1 MSQELLG
8 EEIGGYLLQA
18 QIGAGGNGVVY
29 RAIQPKTKKIVAIK
43 ILLDP
48 NASASNVNRLFE
60 EARAIRQI
68 NHPNIVELYDFQTL
82 TDGSPYLVMELLQG
96 ENLDSYLKVRR
107 RLHTIEAL
115 EICIPVAEALDAAH
129 QKSIIHRDM
138 KPDNIFLV
146 DSPKGR
152 QVKLLDFGIAKF
164 AGPEDKPRITQSG
177 ILLGTPQYMSP
188 EQAERPKE
196 VDGRSDLYAL
206 GVILYEMVTGQLPFD
221 SETPLAIL
229 FLHFEKEPTPP
240 SQHVPGL
247 SSKMERLILR
257 CLAKSP
263 AGRHPHARAFLK
275 ECNEILQAEK
285 IEALKRT
292 KAASNDADLARLK
305 ALLEEKGA
313 NDYEDDATSVAPA
326 SDLEEILELEE
337 EPELEIEDSPQ
348 ASKHP
353 KTYINMGPV
362 KTNEE
367 SGLKPF
373 SRSAWLGVA
382 AKPTLDVKNNQEL
395 ARLINQSKPNEP
407 FKKVSTLRD
416 ESLKPAERILPATRL
431 ISKPITNKPNTNVSA
446 TPSKPSAKL
455 PETQI
460 AIPTPTPNKQLDK
473 DQKSDDVA
481 AFVNEDDVLTSP
493 LSWSPGPKTIQ
504 AFSEPDPI
512 YQGPRTLLMTTSQ
525 EEEQACLRLTIS
537 PPEAQLT
544 YWINEALSRPEE
556 LPTEIWAP
564 TQSVVEIAVVAR
576 GFAPKQV
583 TFLVVTHQEVA
594 ISLERPAPKTPT
606 PRTPGL
612 PPTNKR

>member
-96 ENLDSYLKVRR
+96 ENLEKYLKVRR

-115 EICIPVAEALDAAH
+115 EICIPIAEALDAAH

-164 AGPEDKPRITQSG
+164 SGHEGKPRITQSG

-275 ECNEILQAEK
+275 ECNEILQTEK

-292 KAASNDADLARLK
+292 KAASSNADLERLK
-305 ALLEEKGA
+305 ALLEEKDE
-313 NDYEDDATSVAPA
+313 DYEDDATSVAPA
-326 SDLEEILELEE
+326 DLEEILELEADE
-337 EPELEIEDSPQ
+337 EIEDSP
-348 ASKHP
+348 P
-353 KTYINMGPV
+353 KTLDSRKTYLNIDPV

-367 SGLKPF
+367 SGLKTF

-382 AKPTLDVKNNQEL
+382 AKPTLDIKHNQEL
-395 ARLINQSKPNEP
+395 ARLINQRKPNEP
-407 FKKVSTLRD
+407 LKK
-416 ESLKPAERILPATRL
+416 ESPKPVERMLPATR
-431 ISKPITNKPNTNVSA
+431 ITSRPVANKPSA
-446 TPSKPSAKL
+446 EAATTPSKPSASRL
-455 PETQI
+455 AETQI
-460 AIPTPTPNKQLDK
+460 EIPTPTPNKQPNQ
-473 DQKSDDVA
+473 DQKSDDIA
-481 AFVNEDDVLTSP
+481 AFLNEEDVLTSP
-493 LSWSPGPKTIQ
+493 LSWSSGPKTIQ
-504 AFSEPDPI
+504 AFSAPTPV
-512 YQGPRTLLMTTSQ
+512 YQGPRTLLMTTAPQ

-537 PPEAQLT
+537 PPEAQLI

-564 TQSVVEIAVVAR
+564 TQSVVEIVVVAR
-576 GFAPKQV
+576 GFIPKQV
-583 TFLVVTHQEVA
+583 TLLVVTHQEIS

-606 PRTPGL
+606 PRSTPGL